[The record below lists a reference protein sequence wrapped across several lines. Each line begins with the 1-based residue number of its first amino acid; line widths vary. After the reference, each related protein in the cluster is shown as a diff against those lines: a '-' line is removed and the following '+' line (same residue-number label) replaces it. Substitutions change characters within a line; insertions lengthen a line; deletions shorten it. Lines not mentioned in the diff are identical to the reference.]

1 MKKVLI
7 AILVI
12 LAGFFFND
20 LIRAV
25 PVSQSGVPGI
35 TKQLQPT
42 TSYFK
47 VINIIQRNYSSTVD
61 SSKLTYAAIRGMLL
75 ALNDQFTR
83 FMAPDEFKAM
93 QEDTR
98 GDFFGIGAQLQE
110 NNGDIT
116 VYEVIEDSPA
126 LKGGLKAKDIIVK
139 VDNHLLHNEGI
150 DAAVKRIRGPLG
162 TKVTLTVRRPKD
174 NNKIIVLPIVR
185 GLIVSPVA
193 KGYMEDPA
201 NGIGRVTLTQFNDKS
216 DEVMMR
222 KIKELEGKGLKAL
235 ILDLRGNPGGL
246 LNVAQDITSRFLDKG
261 NVVIIQERGGRRQV
275 LTVIPNR
282 AIAPYPMV
290 VLVNDMSASASEI
303 CSGALKDY
311 GRAKLIGEQTFG
323 KGLVQSIYPLD
334 NNSAAAITTA
344 RYLTPNGHD
353 INRKLNK
360 DGKVILRG
368 GIEPDIIVKQSDDWE
383 DYNDRDHDAQLK
395 KAILVLR
402 DELKENKSK

>member
-12 LAGFFFND
+12 FAGFFFND
-20 LIRAV
+20 LINAV
-25 PVSQSGVPGI
+25 PVSQSSVSGI

-42 TSYFK
+42 NSYFK
-47 VINIIQRNYSSTVD
+47 VLGIIQNNYSSTVD
-61 SSKLTYAAIRGMLL
+61 SNKLTYAAIRGMLL

-83 FMAPDEFKAM
+83 FMSPEEFKAM

-98 GDFFGIGAQLQE
+98 GDFYGIGAQLQE
-110 NNGDIT
+110 SNGDVS
-116 VYEVIEDSPA
+116 VYDVIEDSPA
-126 LKGGLKAKDIIVK
+126 LKHGLKPKDVIIK
-139 VDNHLLHNEGI
+139 VDNHLIHNEGI

-162 TKVTLTVRRPKD
+162 TKVTLTVRRPKE
-174 NNKIIVLPIVR
+174 NNKIIVLQIVR

-193 KGYMEDPA
+193 KSYMEDPA

-216 DEVMMR
+216 DEVMKR
-222 KIKELEGKGLKAL
+222 KIEELERKGLKAL

-261 NVVIIQERGGRRQV
+261 NVVIIQERFGRKQV
-275 LTVIPNR
+275 LEVIPNR
-282 AIAPYPMV
+282 AIANYPMV

-311 GRAKLIGEQTFG
+311 GRAKLIGERTFG

-334 NNSAAAITTA
+334 NESAVAITTA
-344 RYLTPNGHD
+344 RYLTPNGND
-353 INRKLNK
+353 INRRLNK
-360 DGKVILRG
+360 EGKAIVRG
-368 GIEPDIIVKQSDDWE
+368 GIEPDIEVKQSDDWE

-402 DELKENKSK
+402 DELKANKSK